1 MFSLVVPLFREEQGI
16 DHTVAAAREA
26 LASLSQPC
34 EIILI
39 DDGSDDGTWQ
49 AVCRHAAAGGL
60 RGIRLSRNFG
70 KEAAI
75 CAGLE
80 AAADAQAAI
89 IMDGDLQHPPA
100 LIAQMVEVWRSGQA
114 DIVEAVKPRRPR
126 EPMVARL
133 GSKVFYRLLRRLSGF
148 DLAGASDF
156 KLLDAR
162 VCEAYRRMG
171 ERALFFRGMIAW
183 LGFRRVQIPFEVPD
197 RASGRSKWRLGA
209 LWQLATTGLTAFSS
223 SALRIVN
230 WLAAIFL
237 LLAVAMGIR
246 ALWVYFAGQPGAGIT
261 TVILL
266 QLLTGGFVL
275 LGLGIIGEYIARIY
289 EEVKARPR
297 YVVAEKTSD
306 H

>member
-1 MFSLVVPLFREEQGI
+1 MISLIIPLYREEQGL
-16 DHTVAAAREA
+16 DATVAAARKALGA
-26 LASLSQPC
+26 LAQSC
-34 EIILI
+34 EIILV
-39 DDGSDDGTWQ
+39 DDGSDDGTWD
-49 AVCRHAAAGGL
+49 AIARHAAAGGV
-60 RGIRLSRNFG
+60 RGLRLSRNFG

-80 AAADAQAAI
+80 ASRAQAAI
-89 IMDGDLQHPPA
+89 IMDGDLQHPPE
-100 LIAQMVEVWRSGQA
+100 LIVQMVELWRGGKA

-126 EPMVARL
+126 EPLTARL
-133 GSKVFYRLLRRLSGF
+133 GSMVFYRLLRRLSGF
-148 DLAGASDF
+148 DLTGASDF
-156 KLLDAR
+156 KLLDQR

-197 RASGRSKWRLGA
+197 RPNGRSKWRFGA
-209 LWQLATTGLTAFSS
+209 LWSLATTGLTAFSS

-230 WLAAIFL
+230 WLAAVFL
-237 LLAVAMGIR
+237 VLAVVLGVR
-246 ALWVYFAGQPGAGIT
+246 ALWVFFTGQPGAGIT
-261 TVILL
+261 TVIIL

-297 YVVAEKTSD
+297 YVVAERTGSNE
-306 H
+306 